1 MVNLNPCDW
10 ASGEVEVTGG
20 RLAYHRTGGSGP
32 PLVLSHGLTDNGL
45 CWNRLAEALASD
57 FDVIML
63 DARGHGASSP
73 PGARGISPETPARD
87 LAEAIRGL
95 GLSKVIAMG
104 HSMGARATAA
114 CAARHPDLVR
124 AVILEDPPFVPP
136 LDARAASQRLERFRG
151 QVAQLREMTD
161 AELMALVRKQSP
173 LWEAQ
178 DLPAWIASKRQ
189 VDPGALP
196 ILPTPW
202 QEDIRRLRAPTLVI
216 HGDVALGSMVSPEAA
231 LEARRLNPQLRV
243 LRIAGAGHNVRREQF
258 AEVLLAVRSFLAES

>member
-1 MVNLNPCDW
+1 MNLNPHDW
-10 ASGEVEVTGG
+10 ASGEVEVTGA
-20 RLAYHRTGGSGP
+20 RLAYHRTGGFGP

-45 CWNRLAEALASD
+45 CWTRLAEALASD

-73 PGARGISPETPARD
+73 PGETGIPPDTPGRD

-114 CAARHPDLVR
+114 CAAAYPDLIR

-136 LDARAASQRLERFRG
+136 MEAKAAVQRLERFRK
-151 QVAQLREMTD
+151 QVAQLRDMTD
-161 AELMALVRKQSP
+161 AELMALVRRQSP
-173 LWEAQ
+173 TWEPQ
-178 DLPAWIASKRQ
+178 ELPAWITSKRQ

-202 QEDIRRLRAPTLVI
+202 QDDIRRLRAPTLLI
-216 HGDVALGSMVSPEAA
+216 HGEVALGSMVSPEAA
-231 LEARRLNPQLRV
+231 LEARRLCPHLRALRV
-243 LRIAGAGHNVRREQF
+243 SGAGHNVRREQF
-258 AEVLLAVRSFLAES
+258 AEVLLAVRSFLAET